1 MNTFPKSERI
11 KSTIVLEKVY
21 NEGEAIKQYPF
32 RLKFLE
38 MPDIKPGQAQ
48 IVVSVPKRLVKRA
61 VKRNRI
67 RRQIKEIYRLNKS
80 DLLSLLKSK
89 SKGVALFLIYT
100 GKGSD
105 SFEFL
110 EEKLKKLLIEL
121 KNNI

>member
-11 KSTIVLEKVY
+11 KSTIILEKVY
-21 NEGEAIKQYPF
+21 NEGESLKQYPF

-38 MPDIKPGQAQ
+38 MTDVKEGTAQ
-48 IVVSVPKRLVKRA
+48 IVVSVPKRLVKKA

-80 DLLSLLKSK
+80 DLLSLLEAKSK
-89 SKGVALFLIYT
+89 SLAVFLIYT

-105 SFEFL
+105 SFELL

-121 KNNI
+121 KNKV